1 MTVLWAD
8 DQQVVSQT
16 ISSITTQLGLQ
27 ITYATSG
34 ESALRHLLERSYDL
48 LILDLKMPPDVWG
61 GLWLLQQLKDRRIK
75 VPTIILSGEGTQAE
89 TIKGMRLGAD
99 DYVMKD
105 QARVELVQRIQDLR
119 AKYDPA
125 LLLRA
130 LITAGESDRFECKET
145 LRWHVVQKGF
155 DKIPENAAMK
165 TVAGFLNSK
174 GGTLIIGIKDDGTIV
189 GLEPDRF
196 ESHDKALLF
205 FDNLVKVWLS
215 DVAAQYLAVSFVHL
229 QEHDVMRID
238 CRPKTIPIYTRAMT
252 GNDVDFLS
260 AALLRR

>member
-1 MTVLWAD
+1 MNPPN
-8 DQQVVSQT
+8 
-16 ISSITTQLGLQ
+16 
-27 ITYATSG
+27 
-34 ESALRHLLERSYDL
+34 
-48 LILDLKMPPDVWG
+48 LDLKMPPDVWG

-105 QARVELVQRIQDLR
+105 QARVELIQRIQDLR

-130 LITAGESDRFECKET
+130 LITAGQVIVLSVKRLFVGMSC
-145 LRWHVVQKGF
+145 RKGSN
-155 DKIPENAAMK
+155 KIPENAAMK

-174 GGTLIIGIKDDGTIV
+174 GGTLVIGIKDDGTIV

-215 DVAAQYLAVSFVHL
+215 DVAAQYLAVSCFTPARARCHANRL
-229 QEHDVMRID
+229 QAQDNSNLHAR
-238 CRPKTIPIYTRAMT
+238 
-252 GNDVDFLS
+252 ND
-260 AALLRR
+260 RQ